1 MLNLDSHRKACVAL
15 LSEQAGTFDDRCR
28 AHMDK
33 LSDLAPSPSV
43 VLGSLYDCVTAD
55 QGFQHFIEVMAE
67 VFSFKAVTLI
77 TRQLQQQG
85 VKAIWLHGITPAA
98 IESYAMDYGQE
109 NMLAQHINSA
119 PIACFYASNLHLP
132 EPDESIQ
139 NSRFY
144 QEWMIPQGVA
154 HTAGAVI
161 LREGEWLTEIIVQRS
176 VDHPAFTHAD
186 IAALN
191 GLMPH
196 LQRAIQMRQ
205 RFSDLQTGQNF
216 LRGGLDAL
224 TIPTFLVDESG
235 RAAWRNRQAEGLLL
249 SNDTLSCVNGQF
261 MAKDQNA
268 AQRISDAISDA
279 ITLGQSTAQSS
290 GKAIQI
296 ARFGLLPL
304 TLIVTPLSF
313 DTSGKRGRGAIV
325 FAFDPEQS
333 LTISTEQ
340 VRDLFNLTNAEA
352 QLAVCLCEGRP
363 LEACAGDRGV
373 SINTTK
379 SQLRRIFA
387 KTGTSRQVDLLALLF
402 TSPAYFI
409 ASHEESGLL
418 G

>member
-1 MLNLDSHRKACVAL
+1 
-15 LSEQAGTFDDRCR
+15 
-28 AHMDK
+28 MDK
-33 LSDLAPSPSV
+33 LCDLSPLPSV
-43 VLGSLYDCVTAD
+43 LLGSLYDCVTAE
-55 QGFQHFIEVMAE
+55 QGFQLFIEVMAE
-67 VFSFKAVTLI
+67 VFSLKAVTLI
-77 TRQLQQQG
+77 TRQLQQHA
-85 VKAIWLHGITPAA
+85 VKSIWLHGITHAA
-98 IESYAMDYGQE
+98 IESYTLDYGQE
-109 NMLAQHINSA
+109 DMLAQHINSA

-132 EPDESIQ
+132 EPVENIH

-144 QEWMIPQGVA
+144 QEWMIPQGIA
-154 HTAGAVI
+154 YAAGAVI

-176 VDHPAFTHAD
+176 VDHLAFTHAD

-205 RFSDLQTGQNF
+205 RFNDLKTGQSF
-216 LRGGLDAL
+216 LLGGLDAL

-235 RAAWRNRQAEGLLL
+235 RAAWRNRQADSLLQN
-249 SNDTLSCVNGQF
+249 NDTLSCVNGHF

-268 AQRISDAISDA
+268 ARRMSHAITDAIN
-279 ITLGQSTAQSS
+279 LGQSTAHYS

-313 DTSGKRGRGAIV
+313 DTAGKRGRGAIV

-333 LTISTEQ
+333 LSISTEQ
-340 VRDLFNLTNAEA
+340 VRELFNLTNAEA
-352 QLAVCLCEGRP
+352 ELAVRLCAGMP
-363 LEACAGDRGV
+363 LEACARDRGV

-379 SQLRRIFA
+379 SQLRSIFA
-387 KTGTSRQVDLLALLF
+387 KTGTTRQVDLLALLF

-409 ASHEESGLL
+409 ASPEESDLL
-418 G
+418 R